1 MSACNLRPPEQQ
13 LITASARGSAL
24 EAKNDFAER
33 SLYKTEKSR
42 NHFLRPAPAAAFS
55 NLRQRAFCK
64 RHAKGQVIFGILHP
78 WRTHFY
84 GLTTVMNFGR
94 ETSATSIVP
103 KVALC
108 HVILSCLVSI
118 AKLGKRIRSS
128 QGRLSP
134 YSSSL

>member
-55 NLRQRAFCK
+55 NLRQRAFANAMQRPGNFWNFAPLAHPLLWPKYSDEFRARDK
-64 RHAKGQVIFGILHP
+64 RNLH
-78 WRTHFY
+78 RT
-84 GLTTVMNFGR
+84 
-94 ETSATSIVP
+94 
-103 KVALC
+103 
-108 HVILSCLVSI
+108 
-118 AKLGKRIRSS
+118 
-128 QGRLSP
+128 
-134 YSSSL
+134 